1 MENQKEFI
9 SIYGARVHNLKN
21 VNLKIPRKK
30 LVVFTGKSGSGK
42 SSLAFDTIHAEG
54 QRRYL
59 ETFNAYAR
67 QFLGN
72 MERPEV
78 DKITG
83 LSPVVAIEQKTTSKN
98 PRSTVG
104 TITEIY
110 DYLRLLYARVGT
122 AYSYKSGKK
131 MVRFT
136 DEQIL
141 DLIKID
147 FKDKVIN
154 VLAPIVHSRKGHYA
168 ELFHQ
173 LAKQGYLK
181 VRVDGE
187 IIDIRPSLKLDRYKT
202 HDIEVVIDRL
212 QVTDSNNKRLTSSLK
227 LAMEDGDGVMMVIE
241 KLATTPRYFSR
252 ALMCPETG
260 IAYKN
265 PEPNSFS
272 FNSPKGAC
280 KACNG
285 LGKYK
290 IVDVEKILPNKKLS
304 INKGGIAPISN
315 RKSDWILG
323 KIELIGKKYEF
334 NLNTPIDKIPK
345 DGIDAILHGL
355 TENLKVKLKS
365 AGISK
370 TYKLHFEGIVN
381 FIEAQSKLPY
391 GKSIE
396 KWAGRYMSEHD
407 CKSCNGSRL
416 NIESSHFKIA
426 GKSIN
431 EVSNLDISSFA
442 KWVLAIE
449 KSLTENEL
457 KIAKQIIK
465 ELTKRLQFII
475 DVGLSYLSLNRSS
488 KTLSG
493 GEAQR
498 IRLATQIGT
507 QLTNVL
513 YILDEPSIGLHQRD
527 NLKLI
532 ESLKKLRDIGNSVIV
547 VEHDKEMIE
556 SADFIVDLGPGAGAH
571 GGEVVSQGDYQTI
584 LNDNHIT
591 ADYLNGTQQIEMPKN
606 RRKGNGKILTIKGAR
621 GNNLKNIDI
630 EIPLGLMC
638 CVTGVSGSG
647 KSTLINETLYPI
659 LNKHFYRGEKEPLP
673 YKSIKGL
680 EYLDKVIEVNQ
691 SAIGRTPRSNPATYT
706 GVFSDIRSLFVNLPE
721 AKIRGY
727 KVGRFSFNVIGGR
740 CEGCKGGGMKTIEM
754 NFLPDV
760 EVHCEDCN
768 GRRYNRETLEVRFKG
783 KSISDVL
790 DLSINQAVKFFKAI
804 PSIYRKIKTLQSV
817 GLGYITL
824 GQSATTLSG
833 GEAQRI
839 KLASELSKK
848 STGNTF
854 YILDEPTTGL
864 HFEDI
869 KVFLKVIDTIVNK
882 GNSVLIIEHNMEV
895 IKVADYIIDI
905 GKEGGGKGGRLI
917 CKGTPE
923 KIVKCKDS
931 YTAKYL
937 KSELKE
943 ICYISNL
950 N

>member
-1 MENQKEFI
+1 MQSQKDVI
-9 SIYGARVHNLKN
+9 AIYGARVHNLKN
-21 VNLKIPRKK
+21 IDLEIPRNK

-72 MERPEV
+72 MDRPEV

-122 AYSYKSGKK
+122 AYSYNSGKK
-131 MVRFT
+131 MVRFN
-136 DEQIL
+136 DDQII
-141 DLIKID
+141 DLLV
-147 FKDKVIN
+147 KDLNDKSIN
-154 VLAPIVHSRKGHYA
+154 ILAPIVRSRKGHYA
-168 ELFHQ
+168 ELFHS
-173 LAKQGYLK
+173 LAKKGYLK

-187 IIDIRPSLKLDRYKT
+187 IMEIRPSLKLDRYKT

-212 QVTDSNNKRLTSSLK
+212 TVSQKNKKRLLASLK
-227 LAMEDGDGVMMVIE
+227 LAMNDGDGVMMVME
-241 KLATTPRYFSR
+241 LGKESARYFSR
-252 ALMCPETG
+252 SLMCLETG

-280 KACNG
+280 QSCNG

-290 IVDVEKILPNKKLS
+290 IVDEDKIIPNKDLS
-304 INKGGIAPISN
+304 INKGAIAPIAN
-315 RKSDWILG
+315 RKSDWIISQ
-323 KIELIGKKYEF
+323 IELIGKKYNF
-334 NLNTPIDKIPK
+334 SLNTPFSEIPAIGVEAIMY
-345 DGIDAILHGL
+345 GIED
-355 TENLKVKLKS
+355 TLKVHLTS

-370 TYKLHFEGIVN
+370 TYKLNFDGIVN
-381 FIEAQSKLPY
+381 FIQEQSKHSDI
-391 GKSIE
+391 KSIE
-396 KWAGRYMSEHD
+396 KWADKYMSELD
-407 CKSCNGSRL
+407 CKSCGGSRL
-416 NIESSHFKIA
+416 NIESSHFKVA
-426 GKSIN
+426 DKSIY
-431 EVSNLDISSFA
+431 EVSNMDISTFA
-442 KWVLAIE
+442 CWVNSIE
-449 KSLTENEL
+449 TSLNKNEL

-465 ELTKRLQFII
+465 ELSKRLQFII
-475 DVGLSYLSLNRSS
+475 DVGLSYLTLNRSS

-547 VEHDKEMIE
+547 VEHDKDMIKQ
-556 SADFIVDLGPGAGAH
+556 ADFIVDLGPGAGIH
-571 GGEVVSQGDYQTI
+571 GGEVVSQGDYKAI
-584 LNDNHIT
+584 LKDNHST
-591 ADYLNGTQQIEMPKN
+591 ASYLNGTKAIQIPK
-606 RRKGNGKILTIKGAR
+606 RREGNGKFLSLRGAK
-621 GNNLKNIDI
+621 GNNLKDVDVN
-630 EIPLGLMC
+630 IPLGLFC
-638 CVTGVSGSG
+638 CITGVSGSG

-659 LNKHFYRGEKEPLP
+659 LNKHFFRAEKEPLA
-673 YKSIKGL
+673 YKSISGL
-680 EYLDKVIEVNQ
+680 ENIDKVIAVDQ
-691 SAIGRTPRSNPATYT
+691 SPIGRTPRSNPATYT
-706 GVFSDIRSLFVNLPE
+706 GVFSDIRSLFASLPE

-727 KVGRFSFNVIGGR
+727 KVGRFSFNVVGGR
-740 CEGCKGGGMKTIEM
+740 CEGCGGGGKKIIEM

-760 EVHCEDCN
+760 EVHCEECN
-768 GRRYNRETLEVRFKG
+768 GKRYNRESLEVRFKG

-790 DLSINQAVKFFKAI
+790 NLTIDQAIEFFNSIPAI
-804 PSIYRKIKTLQSV
+804 YQKIKTLHDV

-839 KLASELSKK
+839 KLASELSKR

-864 HFEDI
+864 HFED
-869 KVFLKVIDTIVNK
+869 VQVLLDVINTIVDK
-882 GNSVLIIEHNMEV
+882 GNSVLVIEHNLDV
-895 IKVADYIIDI
+895 VKVSDYIIDI
-905 GKEGGGKGGRLI
+905 GKEGGEKGGYVVAN
-917 CKGTPE
+917 GTPE
-923 KIVKCKDS
+923 KLVKCTDS
-931 YTAKYL
+931 YTAKFL
-937 KSELKE
+937 EKEL
-943 ICYISNL
+943 S
-950 N
+950 

>member
-1 MENQKEFI
+1 MQSQKDVI
-9 SIYGARVHNLKN
+9 AIYGARVHNLKN
-21 VNLKIPRKK
+21 IDLEIPRNK

-72 MERPEV
+72 MDRPEV

-122 AYSYKSGKK
+122 AYSYNSGKK
-131 MVRFT
+131 MVRFN
-136 DEQIL
+136 DDQII
-141 DLIKID
+141 DLLV
-147 FKDKVIN
+147 KDLNDKSIN
-154 VLAPIVHSRKGHYA
+154 ILAPIVRSRKGHYA
-168 ELFHQ
+168 ELFHS
-173 LAKQGYLK
+173 LAKKGYLK

-187 IIDIRPSLKLDRYKT
+187 IMEIRPSLKLDRYKT

-212 QVTDSNNKRLTSSLK
+212 TVSQKNKKRLLASLK
-227 LAMEDGDGVMMVIE
+227 LAMNDGDGVMMVME
-241 KLATTPRYFSR
+241 LGKESARYFSR
-252 ALMCPETG
+252 SLMCLETG

-280 KACNG
+280 QSCNG

-290 IVDVEKILPNKKLS
+290 IVDEDKIIPNKDLS
-304 INKGGIAPISN
+304 INKGAIAPIAN
-315 RKSDWILG
+315 RKSDWIISQ
-323 KIELIGKKYEF
+323 IELIGKKYNF
-334 NLNTPIDKIPK
+334 SLNTPFSEIPAIGVEAIMY
-345 DGIDAILHGL
+345 GIED
-355 TENLKVKLKS
+355 TLKVHLTS

-370 TYKLHFEGIVN
+370 TYKLNFDGIVN
-381 FIEAQSKLPY
+381 FIQEQSKHSDI
-391 GKSIE
+391 KSIE
-396 KWAGRYMSEHD
+396 KWADKYMSELD
-407 CKSCNGSRL
+407 CKSCGGSRL
-416 NIESSHFKIA
+416 NTESSHFKVA
-426 GKSIN
+426 DKSIY
-431 EVSNLDISSFA
+431 EVSNMDISTFA
-442 KWVLAIE
+442 CWVNSIE
-449 KSLTENEL
+449 IALNKNEL

-465 ELTKRLQFII
+465 ELSKRLQFII
-475 DVGLSYLSLNRSS
+475 DVGLSYLTLNRSS

-547 VEHDKEMIE
+547 VEHDKDMIKQ
-556 SADFIVDLGPGAGAH
+556 ADFIVDLGPGAGIH
-571 GGEVVSQGDYQTI
+571 GGEVVSQGDYKAI
-584 LNDNHIT
+584 LKDNHST
-591 ADYLNGTQQIEMPKN
+591 ASYLNGTKAIQIPK
-606 RRKGNGKILTIKGAR
+606 RREGNGKFLSLRGAK
-621 GNNLKNIDI
+621 GNNLKDVDVN
-630 EIPLGLMC
+630 IPLGLFC
-638 CVTGVSGSG
+638 CITGVSGSG

-659 LNKHFYRGEKEPLP
+659 LNKHFFRAEKEPLA
-673 YKSIKGL
+673 YKSISGL
-680 EYLDKVIEVNQ
+680 ENIDKVIAVDQ
-691 SAIGRTPRSNPATYT
+691 SPIGRTPRSNPATYT
-706 GVFSDIRSLFVNLPE
+706 GVFSDIRSLFASLPE

-727 KVGRFSFNVIGGR
+727 KVGRFSFNVVGGR
-740 CEGCKGGGMKTIEM
+740 CEGCGGGGKKIIEM

-760 EVHCEDCN
+760 EVHCEECN
-768 GRRYNRETLEVRFKG
+768 GKRYNRESLEVRFKG

-790 DLSINQAVKFFKAI
+790 NLTIDQAIEFFNSIPAI
-804 PSIYRKIKTLQSV
+804 YQKIKTLHDV

-839 KLASELSKK
+839 KLASELSKR

-864 HFEDI
+864 HFED
-869 KVFLKVIDTIVNK
+869 VQVLLDVINTIVDK
-882 GNSVLIIEHNMEV
+882 GNSVLVIEHNLDV
-895 IKVADYIIDI
+895 VKVSDYIIDI
-905 GKEGGGKGGRLI
+905 GKDGGEKGGYVVAN
-917 CKGTPE
+917 GTPE
-923 KIVKCKDS
+923 KLVKCKDS
-931 YTAKYL
+931 YTAKFL
-937 KSELKE
+937 EKEL
-943 ICYISNL
+943 S
-950 N
+950 

>member
-1 MENQKEFI
+1 MQSQKDVI
-9 SIYGARVHNLKN
+9 AIYGARVHNLKN
-21 VNLKIPRKK
+21 IDLEIPRNK

-72 MERPEV
+72 MDRPEV

-122 AYSYKSGKK
+122 AYSYNSGKK
-131 MVRFT
+131 MVRFN
-136 DEQIL
+136 DDQII
-141 DLIKID
+141 DLLV
-147 FKDKVIN
+147 KDLNDKSIN
-154 VLAPIVHSRKGHYA
+154 ILAPIVRSRKGHYA
-168 ELFHQ
+168 ELFHS
-173 LAKQGYLK
+173 LAKKGYLK

-187 IIDIRPSLKLDRYKT
+187 IMEIRPSLKLDRYKT

-212 QVTDSNNKRLTSSLK
+212 TVSQKNKKRLLASLK
-227 LAMEDGDGVMMVIE
+227 LAMNDGDGVMMVME
-241 KLATTPRYFSR
+241 LGKESARYFSR
-252 ALMCPETG
+252 SLMCLETG

-280 KACNG
+280 QSCNG

-290 IVDVEKILPNKKLS
+290 IVDEDKIIPNKDLS
-304 INKGGIAPISN
+304 INKGAIAPIAN
-315 RKSDWILG
+315 RKSDWIISQ
-323 KIELIGKKYEF
+323 IELIGKKYNF
-334 NLNTPIDKIPK
+334 SLNTPFSEIPAIGVEAIMY
-345 DGIDAILHGL
+345 GIED
-355 TENLKVKLKS
+355 TLKVHLTS

-370 TYKLHFEGIVN
+370 TYKLNFDGIVN
-381 FIEAQSKLPY
+381 FIQEQSKHSDI
-391 GKSIE
+391 KSIE
-396 KWAGRYMSEHD
+396 KWADKYMSELD
-407 CKSCNGSRL
+407 CKSCGGSRL
-416 NIESSHFKIA
+416 NIESSHFKVA
-426 GKSIN
+426 DKSIY
-431 EVSNLDISSFA
+431 EVSNMDISNFA
-442 KWVLAIE
+442 CWVNSIE
-449 KSLTENEL
+449 TSLNKNEL

-465 ELTKRLQFII
+465 ELSKRLQFII
-475 DVGLSYLSLNRSS
+475 DVGLSYLTLNRSS

-547 VEHDKEMIE
+547 VEHDKDMIKQ
-556 SADFIVDLGPGAGAH
+556 ADFIVDLGPGAGIH
-571 GGEVVSQGDYQTI
+571 GGEVVSQGDYKAI
-584 LNDNHIT
+584 LKDNHST
-591 ADYLNGTQQIEMPKN
+591 ASYLNGTKAIQIPK
-606 RRKGNGKILTIKGAR
+606 RREGNGKFLSLRGAK
-621 GNNLKNIDI
+621 GNNLKDVDVN
-630 EIPLGLMC
+630 IPLGLFC
-638 CVTGVSGSG
+638 CITGVSGSG

-659 LNKHFYRGEKEPLP
+659 LNKHFFRAEKEPLA
-673 YKSIKGL
+673 YKSISGL
-680 EYLDKVIEVNQ
+680 ENIDKVIAVDQ
-691 SAIGRTPRSNPATYT
+691 SPIGRTPRSNPATYT
-706 GVFSDIRSLFVNLPE
+706 GVFSDIRSLFASLPE

-727 KVGRFSFNVIGGR
+727 KVGRFSFNVVGGR
-740 CEGCKGGGMKTIEM
+740 CEGCGGGGKKIIEM

-760 EVHCEDCN
+760 EVHCEECN
-768 GRRYNRETLEVRFKG
+768 GKRYNRESLEVRFKG

-790 DLSINQAVKFFKAI
+790 NLTIDQAIEFFNSIPAI
-804 PSIYRKIKTLQSV
+804 YQKIKTLHDV

-839 KLASELSKK
+839 KLASELSKR

-864 HFEDI
+864 HFED
-869 KVFLKVIDTIVNK
+869 VQVLLDVINTIVDK
-882 GNSVLIIEHNMEV
+882 GNSVLVIEHNLDV
-895 IKVADYIIDI
+895 VKVSDYIIDI
-905 GKEGGGKGGRLI
+905 GKEGGEKGGYVVAN
-917 CKGTPE
+917 GTPE
-923 KIVKCKDS
+923 KLVKCTDS
-931 YTAKYL
+931 YTAKFL
-937 KSELKE
+937 EKEL
-943 ICYISNL
+943 S
-950 N
+950 